1 MKKKGLLMFDA
12 ILHDLRLLW
21 KSEALI
27 VNVWVNLALRRG
39 TLLLLASLIC
49 AFGLAMLN
57 LAGFYAL
64 QPSWGAVDAAAI
76 VGVADI
82 ILAGALAV
90 VASRSTPGSELDF
103 ALEVRREA
111 MAAITNDAV
120 LWQAPFEGLRADIR
134 GVGNSV
140 RGFLHNPLGAA
151 GGKLLI
157 PAVVTLIRALRSH
170 KTTLDT
176 TAQ

>member
-1 MKKKGLLMFDA
+1 MFDA

-39 TLLLLASLIC
+39 TLLLLASLIG

-57 LAGFYAL
+57 LAEFYAL
-64 QPSWGAVDAAAI
+64 QPSWAAVDAAAI

-120 LWQAPFEGLRADIR
+120 MLQAPFEGLRADIR
-134 GVGNSV
+134 G
-140 RGFLHNPLGAA
+140 FLHNPLGAA
-151 GGKLLI
+151 GSKLLI
-157 PAVVTLIRALRSH
+157 PAVVALIRALRSH
-170 KTTLDT
+170 KTTPDT